1 MKDFVDDLY
10 RRASEDPDIPFNE
23 LAWERMEQK
32 LAFAERKRRRI
43 LLWLFFLMLFVLGTG
58 AIWGTHFF
66 SKNLKSNSKENHA
79 PIAKKSPVEV
89 PASTSGSGNP
99 KVEQTIKLKKMEEK
113 IPSSLTD
120 LDASKA
126 TQNAPKNSRK
136 QHPSI
141 TDHFVKTPILTNIL
155 QPQGSQQLSK
165 QNSITVPIIDA
176 FNKKDTVI
184 PSENL
189 AVFLNSPENELIKVN
204 SAGTDSPFYEE
215 FPVFNPLAQV
225 WPETPLRSNS
235 FVAEKVLPIVEY
247 PFSDL
252 SSIKPVKNNSWGVG
266 LMAGSDLAAVNA
278 NGSTAYGYNGGIA
291 VDFRLGRR
299 LVFQASGQYLI
310 KNYIADQREY
320 VAPKGFWQAK
330 AYPYSTEGTCDMLQW
345 SFDVRYNLIA
355 TPKWNSFVS
364 LGSSSWTILKEQYDF
379 KYKTYTHGQVNDWES
394 TQDKNYWLA
403 LTQFGVGV
411 EHTISPGLSLQL
423 SWFGQKPFEGV
434 GNGNVKIYSSGLSIM
449 VHKQLG
455 KIGK

>member
-1 MKDFVDDLY
+1 
-10 RRASEDPDIPFNE
+10 
-23 LAWERMEQK
+23 
-32 LAFAERKRRRI
+32 
-43 LLWLFFLMLFVLGTG
+43 
-58 AIWGTHFF
+58 
-66 SKNLKSNSKENHA
+66 
-79 PIAKKSPVEV
+79 
-89 PASTSGSGNP
+89 
-99 KVEQTIKLKKMEEK
+99 
-113 IPSSLTD
+113 
-120 LDASKA
+120 
-126 TQNAPKNSRK
+126 
-136 QHPSI
+136 
-141 TDHFVKTPILTNIL
+141 
-155 QPQGSQQLSK
+155 
-165 QNSITVPIIDA
+165 
-176 FNKKDTVI
+176 
-184 PSENL
+184 
-189 AVFLNSPENELIKVN
+189 LIKVD
-204 SAGTDSPFYEE
+204 STETDSSIYEE

-247 PFSDL
+247 PFSDP
-252 SSIKPVKNNSWGVG
+252 SPIKPVKANSWGVG

-330 AYPYSTEGTCDMLQW
+330 AYPIYTDGTCDMLQW

-379 KYKTYTHGQVNDWES
+379 KYKSYTHGQVNDWES

-403 LTQFGVGV
+403 LSQFGVGV
-411 EHTISPGLSLQL
+411 EHTIRPGLSLQL
-423 SWFGQKPFEGV
+423 NWFGQKPFQGV

-455 KIGK
+455 KIER

>member
-32 LAFAERKRRRI
+32 LAFAERKRRRFFFWLLFMSLFI
-43 LLWLFFLMLFVLGTG
+43 SGVGLLWGIRYFHPNPDLN
-58 AIWGTHFF
+58 
-66 SKNLKSNSKENHA
+66 SRKNHT
-79 PIAKKSPVEV
+79 PIAKKSPVEA
-89 PASTSGSGNP
+89 PASTSSAENQ
-99 KVEQTIKLKKMEEK
+99 KVNQTYKGEKAEEK
-113 IPSSLTD
+113 ISSSKND
-120 LDASKA
+120 LVGTKSTENAKKSSKE
-126 TQNAPKNSRK
+126 QDSIAPDHLVKPLLSVNSFRK
-136 QHPSI
+136 
-141 TDHFVKTPILTNIL
+141 
-155 QPQGSQQLSK
+155 QGSQQTPK
-165 QNSITVPIIDA
+165 QNSTVTPIIDA
-176 FNKKDTVI
+176 FNNKGNLI

-189 AVFLNSPENELIKVN
+189 ATFLNSSENELIKED
-204 SAGTDSPFYEE
+204 SMGEDSPKRAE
-215 FPVFNPLAQV
+215 FLLFNPLVQV

-235 FVAEKVLPIVEY
+235 FVAEKVSMVEY
-247 PFSDL
+247 PLSDPFP
-252 SSIKPVKNNSWGVG
+252 IKPVTANSWGVG

-364 LGSSSWTILKEQYDF
+364 MGASSWTILKEKYEF
-379 KYKTYTHGQVNDWES
+379 NYKTYTHGQVNDWES

-411 EHTISPGLSLQL
+411 EHTIRSGLSLQL
-423 SWFGQKPFEGV
+423 SWFGQKPFQGV